1 MISCDNEATLVTR
14 QRSTQSIDSREK
26 ASQSFRRFGLPF
38 QVLGVLSLQKASH
51 EMREEATSISAEPE
65 FLPVP
70 RQAPRAANSHYNL
83 EKCRQSQNHA
93 VSSRQAEGWRSLSL
107 CGSKQGGARL
117 VANAQV
123 TINKIPSRW
132 RVRKG

>member
-1 MISCDNEATLVTR
+1 
-14 QRSTQSIDSREK
+14 
-26 ASQSFRRFGLPF
+26 
-38 QVLGVLSLQKASH
+38 
-51 EMREEATSISAEPE
+51 MREEATSISAEPE

-83 EKCRQSQNHA
+83 EKYRQSQNHA